1 MRVNEEH
8 IRTKLAG
15 REQRQEVGAEHQH
28 MVDQKNIQAEYTVQP
43 AGGYRKKKSQDRALT
58 ASVFALTYTIE
69 L

>member
-15 REQRQEVGAEHQH
+15 REQIQEVGAEHKQ

-43 AGGYRKKKSQDRALT
+43 AGGYRKKKSPRT
-58 ASVFALTYTIE
+58 GY
-69 L
+69 